1 MPYSL
6 RVGGAARFAALS
18 LLMLTLSS
26 LGCSSSPRRPDAAE
40 AAAAKA
46 AAEAAAAKV
55 AAPTPADRI
64 RAHIAWLPEGT
75 TVVAVVEVAEFVE
88 QILTSVYAPDEHPEQ
103 LENLAKMR
111 AEISKKYIEY
121 AGFDL
126 LGADY
131 AILAFDQGEL
141 ILIVGGVEF
150 NTVNSD
156 PKQVAGYTVLSFTN
170 AIGQEAPTP
179 VVVLDDQTL
188 AFVSAERDIEA
199 WIKASRAPEAVAK
212 RTEGLAPLLAQAS
225 TVPAWIYASVQ
236 IPENVRARFDPE
248 LLDRFGAPTPK
259 GARISLSPEHARLEL
274 DGDPAELTK
283 LADGVYNLYQNVASP
298 MLLSAI
304 KSDEQT
310 FEFNDVARIHAEYL
324 LVNYGIYLRDYKV
337 EGGTL
342 TYELPSLASDSMF
355 PAVAYGTVSIA
366 VPAFLRAVKK
376 AKTSEAKGT
385 LGMMANEA
393 ASSWRE
399 SARTLDDGSVDC
411 SFRAPKT
418 SSCQK
423 IPSGGE
429 KVASFFDPDD
439 WGAFSSVAGERSER
453 YFCYTVYTRQRGA
466 SEELLLEA
474 IADFSAGRPAHTQQ
488 VLVTGDVV
496 NGACVA
502 TIGKPV
508 VYHEF
513 E

>member
-26 LGCSSSPRRPDAAE
+26 LGCSSSSRRPDAAV
-40 AAAAKA
+40 
-46 AAEAAAAKV
+46 EAAAAKV

-64 RAHIAWLPEGT
+64 RAHIAWLPQEAK
-75 TVVAVVEVAEFVE
+75 VVAVMEVAEFVD

-111 AEISKKYIEY
+111 AELSKKYIEY

-126 LGADY
+126 LGAEY
-131 AILAFDQGEL
+131 ALLAFDEGEL
-141 ILIVGGVEF
+141 ILIVGGVDF
-150 NTVNSD
+150 DAVNND
-156 PKQVAGYTVLSFTN
+156 PKQVAGYTVLSFSG
-170 AIGQEAPTP
+170 AISQEESAA
-179 VVVLDDQTL
+179 VVVLDERTL
-188 AFVSAERDIEA
+188 AFVSADLDIET
-199 WIKASRAPEAVAK
+199 WIKASRAPEAVA
-212 RTEGLAPLLAQAS
+212 RRAEGLAPLLAPAS
-225 TVPAWIYASVQ
+225 TVPAWIYVGVQ
-236 IPENVRARFDPE
+236 IPESVRARFDSD

-274 DGDPAELTK
+274 DGDPAELTR

-298 MLLSAI
+298 MLLDALE
-304 KSDEQT
+304 SDEQT

-366 VPAFLRAVKK
+366 VPAFLRAIKQ
-376 AKTSEAKGT
+376 AKTSEAEGT
-385 LGMMANEA
+385 LDIMANEA
-393 ASSWRE
+393 ASSWRG
-399 SARTLDDGSVDC
+399 SVRTLDDGSVDC
-411 SFRAPKT
+411 SFRVPKT
-418 SSCQK
+418 SSCQQ
-423 IPSGGE
+423 IPSEGD
-429 KVASFFDPDD
+429 KVDSFFDPDD
-439 WGAFSSVAGERSER
+439 WGAFSSVAGKRSER
-453 YFCYTVYTRQRGA
+453 YFCYSARVRQEGA
-466 SEELLLEA
+466 SEVIVLEA
-474 IADFSAGRPAHTQQ
+474 VADFKAGGPAHTQQ
-488 VLVTGDVV
+488 IVVTGDVV

-502 TIGKPV
+502 TIGRSV
-508 VYHEF
+508 VLDEF